1 MQKYIF
7 FKSGQTDGWTSGWA
21 INCPLVYI
29 FVLLHTNIKI
39 VWNFLVKTILRN
51 RIAILVVVALMTA
64 FMGYKATQVR
74 IQYENASILPA
85 KDSTNIVYKHFIKQF
100 GQDGTV
106 MFIGIVDKNFF
117 ALSHFNTMFDLTDS
131 LKKIRGVAEVLSVT
145 RLYNLVKNDSLKKFT
160 FVPISSK
167 KLTDQHA
174 ADSIKSLI
182 YSLPFY
188 DELLYNRATSAYLM
202 ALTLDKKSID
212 SKDRDRLIND
222 IKATL
227 DRFSEKSKVEVHFSG
242 LPYIRTLVAKKL
254 MNELK
259 LFILLAL
266 LVSAFFLFVFFR
278 SSKAVIFPMVIM
290 IISVLWALGLMALF
304 GYKIT
309 MLTSIIPPLVIVI
322 AVENCIFILNKYHY
336 EYSHHQNQAKALSRV
351 IQRIGAANLLTN
363 AATAA
368 GFAAFTITN
377 NKLLVEFGLIAA
389 LSIMV
394 IYVLSLTL
402 VPIFFSFLPPPKGK
416 HTKHIEESIAK
427 SLIDKAVYWVS
438 HYRTPIYISMAV
450 CILIGVVGASRL
462 KTSGTIV
469 DDISKRDP
477 IYTDMMFFE
486 KNFKGIMPLEIVVDT
501 KKKKG
506 VLNLSTLKK
515 IDRLQDSLR
524 TYKELSKPL
533 SIVEVIKT
541 AKQAFYAGDP
551 QFYSLPNSSE
561 FTFMAGYIPSFK
573 SKKRSI
579 IDNFIDSTYQVTR
592 ISVQMANVGTVK
604 IDSIQHS
611 LKPTI
616 DSIFNPAKYNVTIT
630 GTSVVF
636 LTGTNF
642 LIRNLWESIALAVVI
657 IALLLAFL
665 FTSWRMILI
674 SLIPNLIPQLMTAAL
689 MGFTGIP
696 IKPSTILIFSIA
708 LGISVDNSI
717 QFLSRYR
724 LQLKHTNHDIPSSVI
739 SALKETGYSMIY
751 SSTVLF
757 FGFGIF
763 VLSTFGGTQ
772 ALGFLISFT
781 LLVAGL
787 LNMFVLPA
795 MLLSLDKWSTTKAFE
810 EPLMDIYDDP
820 SDVDPLEI
828 EDEKMGKNLQG
839 EHLKK

>member
-1 MQKYIF
+1 M
-7 FKSGQTDGWTSGWA
+7 
-21 INCPLVYI
+21 
-29 FVLLHTNIKI
+29 
-39 VWNFLVKTILRN
+39 ILRN
-51 RIAILVVVALMTA
+51 RITILVVIGLMTA

-85 KDSTNIVYKHFIKQF
+85 KDSTNITYQQFIKRF
-100 GQDGTV
+100 GQDGAI
-106 MFIGIVDKNFF
+106 MFIGIVDPNFF
-117 ALSHFNTMFDLTDS
+117 LLQNFNAIYDLTDS
-131 LKKIRGVAEVLSVT
+131 LKKIRGVSEILSAT
-145 RLYNLVKNDSLKKFT
+145 RLYNLVKNDSLKKFE
-160 FVPISSK
+160 FKPISPHK
-167 KLTDQHA
+167 PADQQSL
-174 ADSIKSLI
+174 DSVRSLI

-188 DELLYNRATSAYLM
+188 DELIYNKSTSAYLM
-202 ALTLDKKSID
+202 ALTLDKKVID
-212 SKDRDRLIND
+212 SKDRDRLVRD
-222 IKATL
+222 IKSTME
-227 DRFSEKSKVEVHFSG
+227 RFSERSKVEVHFSG
-242 LPYIRTLVAKKL
+242 LPYIRTQIANKL
-254 MNELK
+254 QNELK
-259 LFILLAL
+259 LFTFLAL
-266 LVSAFFLFVFFR
+266 LVSALFLLIFFR
-278 SSKAVIFPMVIM
+278 SAKAIIFPVLIM

-336 EYSHHQNQAKALSRV
+336 EYSHHRNQAKALSRV
-351 IQRIGAANLLTN
+351 IERIGAANLLTN

-394 IYVLSLTL
+394 IYAISLTL
-402 VPIFFSFLPPPKGK
+402 VPIFFSFLPPPKSRY
-416 HTKHIEESIAK
+416 TKHIEASIAK
-427 SLIDKAVYWVS
+427 SLIDKAVFWVQ
-438 HYRTPIYISMAV
+438 HYRTQIYISMAV
-450 CILIGVVGASRL
+450 CILIGIAGAVQL

-551 QFYSLPNSSE
+551 QFYNLPNSNE
-561 FTFMAGYIPSFK
+561 LAFMADYIPSFK
-573 SKKRSI
+573 TKKRSLL
-579 IDNFIDSTYQVTR
+579 DNFIDSTYQVTR

-636 LTGTNF
+636 LKGTNF
-642 LIRNLWESIALAVVI
+642 LIKNLWESIALAVII

-665 FTSWRMILI
+665 FTSWRMIMI

-724 LQLKHTNHDIPSSVI
+724 LQLKHTGHDIHSSVI
-739 SALKETGYSMIY
+739 SALRETGYSMIY

-787 LNMFVLPA
+787 LNMFVLPS
-795 MLLSLDKWSTTKAFE
+795 MLLTLDKWSTTRGFE
-810 EPLMDIYDDP
+810 EPLVEIFDDA
-820 SDVDPLEI
+820 SDTELQ
-828 EDEKMGKNLQG
+828 DEEVENPKN
-839 EHLKK
+839 

>member
-1 MQKYIF
+1 
-7 FKSGQTDGWTSGWA
+7 
-21 INCPLVYI
+21 
-29 FVLLHTNIKI
+29 

-51 RIAILVVVALMTA
+51 RITILIVIALMTT

-74 IQYENASILPA
+74 IQYESASILPA
-85 KDSTNIVYKHFIKQF
+85 KDSTNIVYQQFIRQF

-106 MFIGIVDKNFF
+106 MYIGIVDKDFYQLSNFN
-117 ALSHFNTMFDLTDS
+117 AVYDLTDS
-131 LKKIRGVAEVLSVT
+131 LKKIRGVGEIISVT
-145 RLYNLVKNDSLKKFT
+145 RLYNLVKNDSLKKFE
-160 FVPISSK
+160 FLPISPRK
-167 KLTDQHA
+167 PLDQPSL
-174 ADSIKSLI
+174 DSVRKMIL
-182 YSLPFY
+182 SLPFY
-188 DELLYNRATSAYLM
+188 DELIYNKSTSAYLM
-202 ALTLDKKSID
+202 ALTLDKKVID
-212 SKDRDRLIND
+212 SKDRDRLISD
-222 IKATL
+222 IKTTME
-227 DRFSEKSKVEVHFSG
+227 RFSEKSKVEVHFSG
-242 LPYIRTLVAKKL
+242 LPYIRTLVAQKL
-254 MNELK
+254 QNELK

-266 LVSAFFLFVFFR
+266 LVSALFLFIFFR
-278 SSKAVIFPMVIM
+278 SAKAVLFPLVIM

-336 EYSHHQNQAKALSRV
+336 EYSHHGNQAKALSRV
-351 IQRIGAANLLTN
+351 IERIGAANLLTN

-394 IYVLSLTL
+394 IYAISLTL

-416 HTKHIEESIAK
+416 YTKHIEESLAK
-427 SLIDKAVYWVS
+427 SLIDKAVYWVT
-438 HYRTPIYISMAV
+438 HYRKQIYMAMAV
-450 CILIGVVGASRL
+450 CIVIGVVGAFRL

-477 IYTDMMFFE
+477 IYKDMMFFE
-486 KNFKGIMPLEIVVDT
+486 RNFKGIMPLEIVVDA

-506 VLNLSTLKK
+506 ILNLATLKK

-524 TYKELSKPL
+524 RYKELSKPL

-551 QFYSLPNSSE
+551 QYYSLPNSNE
-561 FTFMAGYIPSFK
+561 LTFMAGYIPSFK
-573 SKKRSI
+573 SKKRSLL
-579 IDNFIDSTYQVTR
+579 DNFIDSTYQITR

-616 DSIFNPAKYNVTIT
+616 DSIFNPAKYNVFIT

-636 LTGTNF
+636 LKGTNF
-642 LIRNLWESIALAVVI
+642 LIRNLWESIALAVVV

-689 MGFTGIP
+689 MGFVGIP

-724 LQLKHTNHDIPSSVI
+724 LQLKHTDHDIPSSVV

-763 VLSTFGGTQ
+763 MLSTFGGTQ

-787 LNMFVLPA
+787 LNMFVLPS
-795 MLLSLDKWSTTKAFE
+795 MLLTLDTWSTTKAFE
-810 EPLMDIYDDP
+810 EPLVEIFDDP
-820 SDVDPLEI
+820 ADIDLQET
-828 EDEKMGKNLQG
+828 EDELP
-839 EHLKK
+839 KKH

>member
-1 MQKYIF
+1 M
-7 FKSGQTDGWTSGWA
+7 
-21 INCPLVYI
+21 
-29 FVLLHTNIKI
+29 
-39 VWNFLVKTILRN
+39 RN
-51 RIAILVVVALMTA
+51 RITILIVLALMTA
-64 FMGYKATQVR
+64 FMGYEAMQVR

-85 KDSTNIVYKHFIKQF
+85 KDSTSIVYHNFIRQF

-106 MFIGIVDKNFF
+106 MFIGIVDPDFFRLRNFN
-117 ALSHFNTMFDLTDS
+117 ATYELADS
-131 LKKIRGVAEVLSVT
+131 LKKIKGVSEIVSVT
-145 RLYNLVKNDSLKKFT
+145 RLYKLVKNDSLKKFL
-160 FVPISSK
+160 FVPVSPHK
-167 KLTDQHA
+167 PANQQTL
-174 ADSIKSLI
+174 DSIKATIL
-182 YSLPFY
+182 SLPFY
-188 DELLYNRATSAYLM
+188 DELLYNKSTSAYLM
-202 ALTLDKKSID
+202 ALTLDKSIID
-212 SKDRDRLIND
+212 SKDRDRLISD
-222 IKATL
+222 IQTTME
-227 DRFSEKSKVEVHFSG
+227 RFAEKSKVEVHFSG

-254 MNELK
+254 QNELK
-259 LFILLAL
+259 LFIVLAL
-266 LVSAFFLFVFFR
+266 LVSAFFLFIFFR
-278 SSKAVIFPMVIM
+278 SAKAVIFPVVIM
-290 IISVLWALGLMALF
+290 LISVIWALGLMALF

-351 IQRIGAANLLTN
+351 IQRIGVANLLTN

-394 IYVLSLTL
+394 IYALSLTL

-416 HTKHIEESIAK
+416 YTKHIEASLAK
-427 SLIDKAVYWVS
+427 SLIDKAVYWVTN
-438 HYRTPIYISMAV
+438 YRNPIYYAMAF
-450 CILIGVVGASRL
+450 CILIGIAGALRL

-477 IYTDMMFFE
+477 IYKDMIFFE

-551 QFYSLPNSSE
+551 QFYSLPNSNE
-561 FTFMAGYIPSFK
+561 LAFMAGYIPSFK
-573 SKKRSI
+573 SKKRSL
-579 IDNFIDSTYQVTR
+579 IDNFIDSNYQVTR

-604 IDSIQHS
+604 IDSIQNS

-616 DSIFNPAKYNVTIT
+616 DSIFNPAKYDVTIT

-636 LTGTNF
+636 LKGTNF
-642 LIRNLWESIALAVVI
+642 LIRNLWESIALAVVV
-657 IALLLAFL
+657 IALILAFL

-674 SLIPNLIPQLMTAAL
+674 SLIPNLIPQLMTASL

-724 LQLKHTNHDIPSSVI
+724 LQLKHTNHDIPASVI
-739 SALKETGYSMIY
+739 SALRETGYSMIY

-795 MLLSLDKWSTTKAFE
+795 MLLTLDKWSTTRAFE
-810 EPLMDIYDDP
+810 KPLVDIYEDHADM
-820 SDVDPLEI
+820 DLQDIEI
-828 EDEKMGKNLQG
+828 EKPEK
-839 EHLKK
+839 